1 MGQKVNPIGLRLG
14 ILRTW
19 NSVWFENGKYS
30 EFLHSDLKVRN
41 YIEDRYAT
49 AGISN
54 VVIKRSANKVN
65 VEIYTA
71 LPGVLIGKGGAELN
85 ILKEKLTKIL
95 GKSAELSINILHV
108 KKPEID
114 ATVVANNIAR
124 SIEKRVSY
132 KRVMK
137 QAMQAALKFGALGI
151 RINISGRI
159 GGAEIARME
168 WYREGRVPLHTL
180 RHDVDYALGE
190 AKTTYGVCGIKVW
203 IYRGN
208 NIEETPSKDRK
219 V

>member
-180 RHDVDYALGE
+180 RHDVDYALGK